1 MKKILFLAVAA
12 MLSFAAVAQNK
23 GDMFAGGMV
32 GLSTGGSNA
41 NVVYNGNVGEK
52 TSEIAT
58 VNFLFSVDYG
68 YFVIDNL
75 AVSAGLEYALQ
86 AQPSSEVRGKQ
97 YFQLVNAA
105 LFKIGAGYY
114 VNLIADRFFYVPN
127 ITVGFGGGSVVDQLS
142 EQTLS
147 MPFAFGLSV
156 GLGTFEV
163 KINEHIGLT
172 ANLLTLTYNYTKMNV
187 LLEEMPQIYDAYAQS
202 NSVSF
207 GLNYGASVGVKY
219 YF

>member
-32 GLSTGGSNA
+32 GLSTGGSNS
-41 NVVYNGNVGEK
+41 NVVYNGNAGEK

-75 AVSAGLEYALQ
+75 AVSAGLEYVLY

-147 MPFAFGLSV
+147 MPFAFGLSA

-172 ANLLTLTYNYTKMNV
+172 ANLLTLTYNYMKMNV
-187 LLEEMPQIYDAYAQS
+187 LPEEMPQIYDAYAQS

>member
-41 NVVYNGNVGEK
+41 NVVYNGNAVEK

-75 AVSAGLEYALQ
+75 AVSAGLEYVLY

-105 LFKIGAGYY
+105 LFKIGVGYY

-147 MPFAFGLSV
+147 MPFAFGLSA

-219 YF
+219 FF

>member
-32 GLSTGGSNA
+32 GLSTGGSNS
-41 NVVYNGNVGEK
+41 NVVYNGNAGEK

-86 AQPSSEVRGKQ
+86 ALPSSEVRGKQ

-147 MPFAFGLSV
+147 MPFAFGLSA

-172 ANLLTLTYNYTKMNV
+172 ANLLTLTYNYMKMNV
-187 LLEEMPQIYDAYAQS
+187 LPEEMPQIYDAYAQS

>member
-32 GLSTGGSNA
+32 GLSTGGSNS
-41 NVVYNGNVGEK
+41 NVVYNGNAGEK

-86 AQPSSEVRGKQ
+86 ALPSSEVRGKQ

-142 EQTLS
+142 EQILS
-147 MPFAFGLSV
+147 MPFAFGLSA

-172 ANLLTLTYNYTKMNV
+172 ANLLTLTYNYMKMNV
-187 LLEEMPQIYDAYAQS
+187 LPEEMPQIYDAYAQS

>member
-41 NVVYNGNVGEK
+41 NVVYNGNAVEK

-75 AVSAGLEYALQ
+75 AVSAGLEYVLY

-147 MPFAFGLSV
+147 MPFAFGLSA

-187 LLEEMPQIYDAYAQS
+187 LPEEMSQMYDVYAQS

>member
-32 GLSTGGSNA
+32 GLSTGGSNS
-41 NVVYNGNVGEK
+41 NVVYNGNAGEK

-75 AVSAGLEYALQ
+75 AISAGLEYALQ
-86 AQPSSEVRGKQ
+86 ALPSSEVRGKQ

-147 MPFAFGLSV
+147 MPFAFGLSA

-172 ANLLTLTYNYTKMNV
+172 ANLLTLTYNYMKMNV
-187 LLEEMPQIYDAYAQS
+187 LPEEMPQIYDAYAQS

>member
-32 GLSTGGSNA
+32 GLSTGGSNS
-41 NVVYNGNVGEK
+41 NVVYNGNAGEK

-75 AVSAGLEYALQ
+75 AISAGLEYALQ
-86 AQPSSEVRGKQ
+86 ALPSSEVRGKQ

-142 EQTLS
+142 EQILS
-147 MPFAFGLSV
+147 MPFAFGLSA

-163 KINEHIGLT
+163 KINDHIGLT

-187 LLEEMPQIYDAYAQS
+187 LPEEMPQIYDAYAQS

>member
-32 GLSTGGSNA
+32 GLSTGGSNS
-41 NVVYNGNVGEK
+41 NVVYNGNAGEK

-75 AVSAGLEYALQ
+75 AISAGLEYALQ
-86 AQPSSEVRGKQ
+86 ALPSSDVRGKQ

-147 MPFAFGLSV
+147 MPFAFGLSA

-163 KINEHIGLT
+163 KINDHIGLT

-187 LLEEMPQIYDAYAQS
+187 LPEEMPQIYDAYAQS

>member
-32 GLSTGGSNA
+32 GLSTGGSNS
-41 NVVYNGNVGEK
+41 NVVYNGNAGEK

-75 AVSAGLEYALQ
+75 AVSAGLEYVLY

-127 ITVGFGGGSVVDQLS
+127 IAVGFGGGSVVDQLS

-147 MPFAFGLSV
+147 MPFAFGLSA

-172 ANLLTLTYNYTKMNV
+172 ANLLTLTYNYMKMNV
-187 LLEEMPQIYDAYAQS
+187 LPEEMPQIYDAYAQS

-207 GLNYGASVGVKY
+207 GFNYGASVGVKY

>member
-1 MKKILFLAVAA
+1 

-32 GLSTGGSNA
+32 GLSTGGSNS
-41 NVVYNGNVGEK
+41 NVVYNGNAGEK

-75 AVSAGLEYALQ
+75 AISAGLEYALQ
-86 AQPSSEVRGKQ
+86 ALPSSEVRGKQ

-147 MPFAFGLSV
+147 MPFAFGLSA

-172 ANLLTLTYNYTKMNV
+172 ANLLTLTYNYMKMNV
-187 LLEEMPQIYDAYAQS
+187 LPEEMPQIYDAYAQS

>member
-1 MKKILFLAVAA
+1 

-86 AQPSSEVRGKQ
+86 ALPSSEVRGKQ

-147 MPFAFGLSV
+147 MPFAFGLSA

-187 LLEEMPQIYDAYAQS
+187 LPEEMSQMYDVYAQS

-219 YF
+219 FF

>member
-1 MKKILFLAVAA
+1 MKKILFLAATT

-32 GLSTGGSNA
+32 GLSTGGSNS
-41 NVVYNGNVGEK
+41 NVVYNGNAGEK

-75 AVSAGLEYALQ
+75 AISAGLEYALQ
-86 AQPSSEVRGKQ
+86 ALPSSEVRGKQ

-147 MPFAFGLSV
+147 MPFAFGLGV

-187 LLEEMPQIYDAYAQS
+187 LPEEMPQIYDAYAQS